1 MRIVVPVLG
10 LLVVLTGCRGKPSRL
25 PAAFPP
31 EPAAAPATAM
41 LDAMDTRVPVPLL
54 PMMANHQ
61 KENMRAHLAAVQEIV
76 AAVGKKDF
84 EAISRAVA
92 SIGYSQ
98 QMGQMCNHMGA
109 SAPGFTE
116 QALKF
121 HHTADKVGESARQH
135 DMPGVLAGLDETLA
149 TCTGCH
155 ATFKQRIVDE
165 TTWAS
170 LVGQAAPRHQ

>member
-1 MRIVVPVLG
+1 MKTLAPVIG
-10 LLVVLTGCRGKPSRL
+10 LLVALTGCRDKASR
-25 PAAFPP
+25 
-31 EPAAAPATAM
+31 PAAAPSPEPVAASAPAM
-41 LDAMDTRVPVPLL
+41 LDDIDTRIPVPLL

-61 KENMRAHLAAVQEIV
+61 KENMRAHLATVQEIV

-84 EAISRAVA
+84 EAISRAAA
-92 SIGYSQ
+92 SIGYSE

-109 SAPGFTE
+109 GAPGFTE

-121 HHTADKVGESARQH
+121 HHTADEVGKSARQH
-135 DMPGVLAGLDETLA
+135 DMPGVLAALGDTLA

-170 LVGQAAPRHQ
+170 LVGQAAPHHP

>member
-1 MRIVVPVLG
+1 MKTLAPVIG
-10 LLVVLTGCRGKPSRL
+10 LLLVLTGCRGKPSL
-25 PAAFPP
+25 PPAAPTP
-31 EPAAAPATAM
+31 EPPAAPPTAM

-84 EAISRAVA
+84 AAISRAVT
-92 SIGYSQ
+92 SIGYSG

-109 SAPGFTE
+109 GAPGFTE

-135 DMPGVLAGLDETLA
+135 DMQGVLAALGDTLA

-170 LVGQAAPRHQ
+170 LVDQAAPRHP